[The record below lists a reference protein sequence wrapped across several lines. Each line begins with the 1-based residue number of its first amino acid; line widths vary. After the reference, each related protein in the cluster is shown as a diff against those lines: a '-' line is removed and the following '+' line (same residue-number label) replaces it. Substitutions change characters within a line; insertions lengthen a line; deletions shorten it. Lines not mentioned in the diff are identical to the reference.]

1 MWVPIIENGEH
12 ESEGADYFVNK
23 YVAELLAQS
32 SDIDCILLAC
42 THYPLLIPK
51 IQQQISKKIKLL
63 SQGKI
68 VADSLAVYLNRHPE
82 IENNIGKQC
91 KKQFFTSGDTNVFD
105 EQGSIFFGAEL
116 KSEKLN
122 KLK

>member
-1 MWVPIIENGEH
+1 MV
-12 ESEGADYFVNK
+12 
-23 YVAELLAQS
+23 
-32 SDIDCILLAC
+32 
-42 THYPLLIPK
+42 
-51 IQQQISKKIKLL
+51 
-63 SQGKI
+63 
-68 VADSLAVYLNRHPE
+68 DSLADYLNRHPE
-82 IENNIGKQC
+82 IENNIGKQS